1 MNNLP
6 HSVPE
11 MQREQHQ
18 RKERSISLQKDS
30 KSQSHPNELSENCK
44 KGGWDRRAKKEGQ
57 LEKFEGNYSPTSKA
71 PPREK
76 GRSKRDVERKAME
89 KNRSI
94 GVIEK
99 KNVRGVKPIECFL
112 SIGVRNTYVSDG
124 KSALAWELPFPGHLS
139 ST

>member
-1 MNNLP
+1 MNSLP

-18 RKERSISLQKDS
+18 RKERSIPLQKDS

-71 PPREK
+71 HPRGKREK
-76 GRSKRDVERKAME
+76 QKRCREKSDCRK
-89 KNRSI
+89 
-94 GVIEK
+94 
-99 KNVRGVKPIECFL
+99 
-112 SIGVRNTYVSDG
+112 SDG
-124 KSALAWELPFPGHLS
+124 E
-139 ST
+139 